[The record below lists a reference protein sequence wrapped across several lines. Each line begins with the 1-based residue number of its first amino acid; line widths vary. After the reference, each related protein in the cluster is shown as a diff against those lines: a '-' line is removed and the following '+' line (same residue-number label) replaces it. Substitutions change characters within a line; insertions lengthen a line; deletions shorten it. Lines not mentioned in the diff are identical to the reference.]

1 MVSTITEDGS
11 STPCRKGASALVFLM
26 LVASAMI
33 LVSILE
39 IAETGPP
46 LERSCMKWGVEVLD
60 R

>member
-1 MVSTITEDGS
+1 
-11 STPCRKGASALVFLM
+11 M